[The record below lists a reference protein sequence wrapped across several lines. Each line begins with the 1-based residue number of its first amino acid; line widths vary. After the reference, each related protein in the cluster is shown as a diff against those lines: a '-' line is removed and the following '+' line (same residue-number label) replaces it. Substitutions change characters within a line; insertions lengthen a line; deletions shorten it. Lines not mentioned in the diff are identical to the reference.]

1 MTKQDSSKRK
11 PNRPYPEFLLFTT
24 CNGRWYYKLQFKNF
38 VSFFVLTF
46 SCALTFTGIT
56 EAQTAPQ
63 PHEYVPHHLLG
74 LIHAPEVHREL
85 KMTQGQINQLEKLFD
100 QIDGQWWRSRNL
112 KVGEKTAVILK
123 LEETVDN
130 WLQTNCTAEQRLRLQ
145 QLELRSQG
153 TRMLLRTDVQEKLS
167 LSELQ
172 VRSIFELAQATQN
185 AQTELQKAIRQNLPT
200 EELRG
205 AVSKA
210 QEAEQK
216 VFLTLLKSDQ
226 IAKLREL
233 AGREFDTSG
242 LKRIFPKAPELIAS
256 KHWINTKPLTL
267 ANLRGKVVLLH
278 FYAFQCHNCKANFDV
293 YRRWHEKFGDQ
304 VVLIGIQTP
313 ETALERDPVA
323 VARAAGNEELT
334 FPILIDLE
342 AANWKNW
349 SNTMWPTVY
358 VIDKQGY
365 LRQWWQGELRW
376 QGATGDQAIE
386 KLVEELIL
394 ESS

>member
-1 MTKQDSSKRK
+1 MKIQ
-11 PNRPYPEFLLFTT
+11 L
-24 CNGRWYYKLQFKNF
+24 KNSI
-38 VSFFVLTF
+38 SFCVLTLGW
-46 SCALTFTGIT
+46 ALACTGIT
-56 EAQTAPQ
+56 EAQTEPQ
-63 PHEYVPHHLLG
+63 PHDYVPHHLLG

-112 KVGEKTAVILK
+112 KVDEQAAVILK
-123 LEETVDN
+123 LEEAVGN
-130 WLQTNCTAEQRLRLQ
+130 WLQTNCTAEQRQRLQ
-145 QLELRSQG
+145 QLVLRSQG
-153 TRMLLRTDVQEKLS
+153 TRMLLRQDIKQKLD
-167 LSELQ
+167 LSERQ
-172 VRSIFELAQATQN
+172 VGSIFELAQSTQK
-185 AQTELQKAIRQNLPT
+185 AQTELQEAIRQNLAT
-200 EELRG
+200 EELRE

-216 VFLTLLKSDQ
+216 FFSSVLKSDQ

-323 VARAAGNEELT
+323 VARAAGDEELA

-376 QGATGDQAIE
+376 QGATGDQSIE
-386 KLVEELIL
+386 KLVEELL
-394 ESS
+394 VESS

>member
-46 SCALTFTGIT
+46 SCALTCTGIT